1 MKKIIT
7 TVLLAALLLSL
18 FSMAAFAADAPT
30 DGGIYDVKV
39 DAAFSATATVEALD
53 ETGTAV
59 TKSSAAIDGSTVDFY
74 AKAVQLKVT
83 LSGVTAGDYYLIL
96 AQNATGVP
104 TEDNIVYIDQVTA
117 EGTSVTFKVYPGKL
131 EAGTTYYVYRSSN
144 KETSALVLSFKYY
157 VAYMKGDVYVDE
169 MIDTTD
175 ALYVLLACV
184 DKFPDITPNQELAA
198 DVDEDGFITTTDALW
213 ILQACVGHRDP
224 DTWAYIP

>member
-157 VAYMKGDVYVDE
+157 VAYTLGDVDE
-169 MIDTTD
+169 SGKVNASD
-175 ALYVLLACV
+175 ALLVLQFAAKLTDLSA
-184 DKFPDITPNQELAA
+184 NQQLAA
-198 DVDEDGFITTTDALW
+198 DVDKSGKANASDALM
-213 ILQACVGHRDP
+213 ILQYAANLLDH
-224 DTWAYIP
+224 DTWKYKN

>member
-30 DGGIYDVKV
+30 DGGIYDITVA
-39 DAAFSATATVEALD
+39 DSNATVVALD
-53 ETGTAV
+53 ETDATVKA
-59 TKSSAAIDGSTVDFY
+59 KDPKPEIDGKEVIFY
-74 AKAVQLKVT
+74 PKAVKLKVT

-96 AQNATGVP
+96 AQDAEGKP

-131 EAGTTYYVYRSSN
+131 DAGTTYYVYRSSN

-157 VAYMKGDVYVDE
+157 VAYTLG
-169 MIDTTD
+169 
-175 ALYVLLACV
+175 
-184 DKFPDITPNQELAA
+184 
-198 DVDEDGFITTTDALW
+198 DVDESGKVNASDALLV
-213 ILQACVGHRDP
+213 LQFAAKLTDP
-224 DTWAYIP
+224 TT